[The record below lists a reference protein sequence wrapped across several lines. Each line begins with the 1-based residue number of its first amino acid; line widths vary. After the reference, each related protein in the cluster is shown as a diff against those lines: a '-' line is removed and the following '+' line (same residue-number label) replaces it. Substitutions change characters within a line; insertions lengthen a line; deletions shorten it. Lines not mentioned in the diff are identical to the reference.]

1 MINDRFQAKV
11 LYKHY
16 SGCWLHS
23 YSVHNYPVIT
33 ICWLVSL
40 CIPNKCVTAHVEGD
54 VGPCLKKKMGCY
66 CSSSTYLTTKGTEVE
81 GVQQAA
87 LTRLVGI
94 GNSFGRPG
102 LQPFIQKHHMRVIND
117 VSLDACDIQ
126 HLLNLRDLNHI
137 MVRWTSNL

>member
-1 MINDRFQAKV
+1 
-11 LYKHY
+11 
-16 SGCWLHS
+16 
-23 YSVHNYPVIT
+23 
-33 ICWLVSL
+33 
-40 CIPNKCVTAHVEGD
+40 
-54 VGPCLKKKMGCY
+54 MGCY

-137 MVRWTSNL
+137 MVR